1 MPGKGIIMTKPT
13 KATPLTLDELE
24 KLYTMFQSNVYPSM
38 VEVLAE
44 ELGVTITSINN
55 LGVGYDY
62 IEECWVFAERDEH
75 GQIIGLPRRYR
86 DGSKS
91 MVPGSKRGLTYEC
104 LQTIEKGRVYYSGGF
119 LRVSSNTGMDCP
131 ICHKSDW
138 CMVSSDITKSPYNPS
153 AAICGRTPQGAV
165 KYIEGSG
172 YLHRLHTDRSQ
183 VGHDTT
189 VLPGSDKPYIVV
201 EGTSDVLAAMDLG
214 YVGVGRPSAES
225 GSNLAAA
232 LLRGKSVVIIGE
244 NDAGAGVRGMNRAFT
259 QLKAGCKELSK
270 CLPPTTFKDLRQ
282 WKPTPEEFASWIK
295 QEGEKCDKE
304 KLLYGTLDYIMLADK
319 FVDNNGYGAD
329 GKHRLLN
336 HHDEWWVYKDG
347 KYDPIDQS
355 LLEAQIAETFH
366 GFEYHDDVTDKVKPV
381 TINNYFIKEAL
392 SAIRRKTLSKV
403 PNTVLEP
410 CLINTG
416 KSFNNTQ
423 VIVFRNGILDVM
435 KNELSMHSNNMFTTA
450 TLPYDYDVNA
460 KCNLWDTVVDQWL
473 EEDEERIAL
482 LQEWFGYNMIMSN
495 HLEQLMFIY
504 GESGSGKSTAVNI
517 LQHLLGDNTMPATVH
532 SLTDDQFGLAPLIGK
547 FACMISEEDTV
558 SITQAK
564 KLLTVMKR
572 ITGNDTVSIRR
583 MRKESVSGNL
593 FCKITYF
600 SNSLPTFH
608 DETQSMF
615 RRYNLLQFRESFAG
629 TIDQGLTPKLRKE
642 RQGIAVWAVEGLKRL
657 LKNNGKFTLPA
668 LSEAEIIE
676 VKIESNPVRHMLE
689 TCLDWHAG
697 LSVSLPQLYELYLG
711 ICEEEY
717 VKNPI
722 GLRRFRRVCCE
733 ASSKF
738 SKTPFGCVGKERGWH
753 GMGIKDMKKKKY
765 LGK

>member
-1 MPGKGIIMTKPT
+1 MTKPT
-13 KATPLTLDELE
+13 KTNPLTLDELE
-24 KLYTMFQSNVYPSM
+24 KLYVMFQSNVYPSM

-44 ELGVTITSINN
+44 ELGVTVVSINR
-55 LGVGYDY
+55 LGVGYDL
-62 IEECWVFAERDEH
+62 IEECWIFAERDER
-75 GQIIGLPRRYR
+75 GQIIGLNRRYR
-86 DGSKS
+86 DGSKF
-91 MVPGSKRGLTYEC
+91 MVHGSKRGLIYEC
-104 LQTIEKGRVYYSGGF
+104 LQTTEKGRVYYSSGF
-119 LRVSSNTGMDCP
+119 IPARHAGVDCP
-131 ICHKSDW
+131 LCHERGW
-138 CMVSSDITKSPYNPS
+138 CMVSSDNPNKPS
-153 AAICGRTPQGAV
+153 AVICGRTPEGAIR
-165 KYIEGSG
+165 YIEGSG
-172 YLHRLHTDRSQ
+172 YLHRLYPSTQDQSK
-183 VGHDTT
+183 VSVILD
-189 VLPGSDKPYIVV
+189 SDKPYIVV

-225 GSNLAAA
+225 GSNLVAA
-232 LLRGKSVVIIGE
+232 LLRGKSVVILGE

-270 CLPPTTFKDLRQ
+270 CLPPATFKDLRQ

-304 KLLYGTLDYIMLADK
+304 KLLYGVLDYIMLADK
-319 FVDNNGYGAD
+319 FVDNNGYSID

-336 HHDEWWVYKDG
+336 HHDEWWTYKDG
-347 KYDPIDQS
+347 KYDPIDPG
-355 LLEAQIAETFH
+355 LLEAQVAETFH

-392 SAIRRKTLSKV
+392 SAIRRKVLSKV

-423 VIVFRNGILDVM
+423 VIMFRNGILDVM
-435 KNELSMHSNNMFTTA
+435 KNELLLHSNNLFTTA

-460 KCNLWDTVVDQWL
+460 RCNLWDTVVSQWL

-517 LQHLLGDNTMPATVH
+517 LQYLLGDNTMPATVH
-532 SLTDDQFGLAPLIGK
+532 SLTDDQFGLASLVGK

-572 ITGNDTVSIRR
+572 ITGNDTMSIRR
-583 MRKESVSGNL
+583 MRKEAISGNL

-615 RRYNLLQFRESFAG
+615 RRYNLLQFRENFAG
-629 TIDQGLTPKLRKE
+629 TIDQRLTPKLRQE
-642 RQGIAVWAVEGLKRL
+642 RQGIAVWAAEGLKRL
-657 LKNNGKFTLPA
+657 LKNGGKFTLPT
-668 LSEAEIIE
+668 LSAAEIVE

-697 LSVSLPQLYELYLG
+697 LDVSLPQLYELYLG

-733 ASSKF
+733 ASSQF
-738 SKTPFGCVGKERGWH
+738 SKIPFTFVGKERGWH
-753 GMGIKDMKKKKY
+753 GMGIKDTVKKRY